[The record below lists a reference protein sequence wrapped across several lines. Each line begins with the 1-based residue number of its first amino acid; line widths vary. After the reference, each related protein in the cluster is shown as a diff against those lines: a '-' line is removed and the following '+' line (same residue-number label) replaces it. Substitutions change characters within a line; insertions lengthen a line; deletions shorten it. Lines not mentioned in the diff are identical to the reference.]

1 MIIFKVCIIII
12 CFVSFF
18 QSLKIIEGLSQSH
31 LGFSVVVLMR
41 GTCPMNEYYMP

>member
-1 MIIFKVCIIII
+1 MIIFKVCII

-31 LGFSVVVLMR
+31 LGFFGCCSDEGNVSY
-41 GTCPMNEYYMP
+41 E

>member
-1 MIIFKVCIIII
+1 MIIFKVCVI

-31 LGFSVVVLMR
+31 LGFFCCCSDEGNVSY
-41 GTCPMNEYYMP
+41 E